1 MVTALCSEKHSTH
14 SDTIRYN
21 CQPNVVNGVTTLT
34 VTAVKSSEHEW
45 RVIPVQKTDT
55 LPDEAP
61 LNVSVNLH

>member
-21 CQPNVVNGVTTLT
+21 CKPNVVNGVTTLT

-55 LPDEAP
+55 
-61 LNVSVNLH
+61 